1 MMTMRKGGS
10 KQERYDLLTRH
21 LSDISKASSLME
33 IFDLHKRLWN
43 DGIRHR
49 NIGPDE
55 YGMFRTDDISR
66 MSPSQVY
73 LGNVYGLWTAPLPQW
88 IGTPDERIITEQ
100 YRQHL
105 MSNLEWLRS
114 QIFDNGIDRL
124 KVEKAIAADAPDW
137 AGITH
142 VRISDKEMRDDRLME
157 FTYNANGVSGRSNVI
172 LIPVSMKTDLLLV
185 PRNWYRGEH
194 VGSSFK
200 VDKIGQWKDLSYKD
214 RMFSVKKELF
224 GKGFSLK
231 QIPSESQ
238 KEQNTPKLKK

>member
-1 MMTMRKGGS
+1 
-10 KQERYDLLTRH
+10 
-21 LSDISKASSLME
+21 
-33 IFDLHKRLWN
+33 
-43 DGIRHR
+43 
-49 NIGPDE
+49 
-55 YGMFRTDDISR
+55 
-66 MSPSQVY
+66 
-73 LGNVYGLWTAPLPQW
+73 
-88 IGTPDERIITEQ
+88 
-100 YRQHL
+100 

-124 KVEKAIAADAPDW
+124 KIENAIAADAPDW

-157 FTYNANGVSGRSNVI
+157 FTYNANGTPGRSNVI

-185 PRNWYRGEH
+185 PRNWYRGEY

-200 VDKIGQWKDLSYKD
+200 VGRIGQWKNLSYKD

-238 KEQNTPKLKK
+238 KEQNTPRLKK